1 MALVF
6 IEGVDHTGKSTLAGE
21 LKRLFQERDPGHD
34 VRVQHFSAPRSD
46 ALHEY
51 VAPILNYD
59 HEREHL
65 VLDRFHVGEA
75 VWPKYFGRES
85 RMTDVE
91 RALIEQFL
99 VSIGAVGVLAQ
110 RPEIGVRASFE
121 AAADR
126 GDPEPLAVEHIA
138 GAIADFEREFHEVLL
153 VPRLYYNHG
162 VSIEEKRAQAQR
174 IVDAA
179 VVCAEQAPRLDDYSK
194 DLHRVLATALA
205 DG

>member
-1 MALVF
+1 VALIYV
-6 IEGVDHTGKSTLAGE
+6 EGVDHTGKSTLAGE
-21 LKRLFQERDPGHD
+21 LKRLLQERDPGHD
-34 VRVQHFSAPRSD
+34 VRVQHFSAPKSD

-51 VAPILNYD
+51 VAPIINYD

-126 GDPEPLAVEHIA
+126 GEPEPLAIEHIG
-138 GAIADFEREFHEVLL
+138 GAIADFEREFHEVVLT
-153 VPRLYYNHG
+153 PRFYYNHG
-162 VSIEEKRAQAQR
+162 VDIETKRAQAQR
-174 IVDAA
+174 FVDAA
-179 VVCAEQAPRLDDYSK
+179 VVCSQQAPRSEEYSR
-194 DLHRVLATALA
+194 DLRRVLATALE